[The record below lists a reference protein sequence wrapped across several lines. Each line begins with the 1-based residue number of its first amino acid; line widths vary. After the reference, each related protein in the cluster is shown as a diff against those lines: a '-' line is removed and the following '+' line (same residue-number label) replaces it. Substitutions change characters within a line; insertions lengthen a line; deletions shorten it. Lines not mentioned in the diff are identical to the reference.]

1 MWTVKIHRLVIEE
14 DFRKVDH
21 SSRKKILQSVK
32 KKLAAEPLKYGEQLR
47 GELKAYRKLRVGDY
61 RVIYRTIQGKLLVLV
76 IKAGIRRDE
85 QVYRE
90 VLSRIKKL

>member
-1 MWTVKIHRLVIEE
+1 MWAVKIHRLVIEE
-14 DFRKVDH
+14 DLRKIAH
-21 SSRKKILQSVK
+21 SSRKKILQSIK
-32 KKLAAEPLKYGEQLR
+32 KKLGAEPLKYGEQLR
-47 GELKAYRKLRVGDY
+47 GELKKYRKLRVGDY
-61 RVIYRTIQGKLLVLV
+61 RVIYRTIQGRLLVLV